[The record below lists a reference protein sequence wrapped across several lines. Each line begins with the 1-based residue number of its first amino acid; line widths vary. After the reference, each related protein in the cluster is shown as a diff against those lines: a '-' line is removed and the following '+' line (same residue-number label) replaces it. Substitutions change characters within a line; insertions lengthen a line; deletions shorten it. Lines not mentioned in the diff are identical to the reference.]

1 MTKYEIKNFLQDKW
15 VKITIILNIIIL
27 LIAIIV
33 ILINIKPDP
42 SRSYIIYY
50 TSLEG
55 IKIVGY
61 FWNFYLLWFIGF
73 FFSALHFSLAL
84 YLWVRNKKLSQF
96 ILASNL
102 LLNLFLSLA
111 IFAIVAINF

>member
-1 MTKYEIKNFLQDKW
+1 MSSNEVKIFWKNKW
-15 VKITIILNIIIL
+15 VKIALIFNAAILIITL
-27 LIAIIV
+27 LI

-42 SRSYIIYY
+42 ARSYVIYY

-55 IKIVGY
+55 VKMTGY

-84 YLWVRNKKLSQF
+84 YLWIRNKKLSYF
-96 ILASNL
+96 ILSSNV
-102 LLNLFLSLA
+102 LLNLFLSMA
-111 IFAIVAINF
+111 IYVIVSINF